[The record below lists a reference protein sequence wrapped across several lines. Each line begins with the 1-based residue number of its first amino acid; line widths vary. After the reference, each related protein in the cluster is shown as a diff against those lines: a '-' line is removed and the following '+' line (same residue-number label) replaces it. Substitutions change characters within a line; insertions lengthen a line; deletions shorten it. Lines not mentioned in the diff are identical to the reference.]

1 MFVNVLTSA
10 ASWDGEHPLL
20 TYIVP
25 AKLEGMIR
33 VGQLVAVPYGERLVE
48 GLIWEI
54 ITSAVS
60 TKCDLSPS
68 VGAPSYYQEFAPVPQ
83 NVTSSVPLE
92 HDLSPSVGAAIHSAH
107 SSSHGRE
114 ILISNWGPYKAG
126 NELLD
131 DPTGNLLPSVE
142 MTIDSQHVAPT
153 LRPIHAILDPEPA
166 LLPHQITLAQWIS
179 EYYVT
184 PLPQVALMML
194 PPGLM
199 QRSRIVLRLAEQES
213 EAIETAI
220 QGSSLQTRALIGLLL
235 AEGEIDIEH
244 LKAMLGSKRAKEI
257 LKEIKTSQLITRDA
271 QLDPPR
277 AKARIKRVVRL
288 VARGEK
294 LEEWRQRTEAVL
306 QNHLQSAGP
315 VSSKPESMQ
324 HHSSAIGRKK
334 HRGGVP
340 DPWALPGVVGTTT
353 TLAVI
358 EQDKESS
365 RAQHQLAA
373 VDLLQQNRHTNADW
387 TPHALCKASGLTTAQ
402 LQQLVCEQI
411 LTIETVEVRRDPLV
425 ERRLIHST
433 PLQLTPDQQQAL
445 DSIIG
450 QDYQPRPILLHGV
463 TGSGKTE
470 VYLQALAAMIAK
482 GKRGIML
489 VPEIALTTQAVLRVA
504 GRFPGRVAIIHG
516 ELGIGERY
524 DEWRR
529 IRNGQVD
536 VVIGARSAL
545 FSPIP
550 DLGIIIVDEEHEPAY
565 KQSERKPT
573 YHAREA
579 ALMLARTLDIPVVL
593 GSATPS
599 VETYYRAQC
608 GHYRL
613 IELPSR
619 IDSSLPVVEIV
630 DLRNELHAGNT
641 SIISRRLHEELGHVL
656 EQRQQA
662 ILFLNRRGAASCVLC
677 RDCGYVAQC
686 DHCDISMTYHA
697 TEQIL
702 LCHYCGQKSKVLR
715 FCPNCQSSSMR
726 YFGLGTEKVQ
736 ETIQRSF
743 PQARLLR
750 WDRDTA
756 HNRRDHEQLLD
767 CFANREADILIGTQ
781 MIAKGLD
788 LPGVT
793 LVGVVSA
800 DIALNLPDYS
810 ASERAF
816 TLLTQVAGRA
826 GRGAEAGRVI
836 IQTFSPQHFAIEAA
850 SRHDYHEFYA
860 TEIETRLRYNY
871 PPFRQFVKFT
881 YSHENRH
888 RCQNEALLLYERLD
902 EWIDRLALP
911 DTDIVGPTP
920 ALMEHL
926 RGKYHWQM
934 IVRGPD
940 LHRLLRVVDATGWH
954 IDIDPVSA
962 L

>member
-1 MFVNVLTSA
+1 MLANILTSA
-10 ASWDGEHPLL
+10 ASWHSEHPLL

-25 AKLEGMIR
+25 TELEDTLRI
-33 VGQLVAVPYGERLVE
+33 GQLVAIPYGERLAE
-48 GLIWEI
+48 GLVWEI
-54 ITSAVS
+54 I
-60 TKCDLSPS
+60 
-68 VGAPSYYQEFAPVPQ
+68 VP
-83 NVTSSVPLE
+83 TRYPLDHIPE
-92 HDLSPSVGAAIHSAH
+92 ES
-107 SSSHGRE
+107 
-114 ILISNWGPYKAG
+114 
-126 NELLD
+126 
-131 DPTGNLLPSVE
+131 
-142 MTIDSQHVAPT
+142 
-153 LRPIHAILDPEPA
+153 LRPMHAILDPKPA
-166 LLPHQITLAQWIS
+166 LLPYQIALAQWMA

-184 PLPQVALMML
+184 PLSQVALMML

-199 QRSRIVLRLAEQES
+199 QRSRIVLRLAEQKS
-213 EAIETAI
+213 EAVEEAMQST
-220 QGSSLQTRALIGLLL
+220 SLQMRALIGLLL
-235 AEGEIDIEH
+235 AEGEVNVER
-244 LKAMLGSKRAKEI
+244 LKTMLGPKRAKEI
-257 LKEIKTSQLITRDA
+257 LKEIKSSELIIRDA
-271 QLDPPR
+271 QLDTPR
-277 AKARIKRVVRL
+277 AKARVKRVVQL
-288 VARGEK
+288 VAQDN
-294 LEEWRQRTEAVL
+294 LLAEWRQRTEAVL
-306 QNHLQSAGP
+306 QSHLQSA
-315 VSSKPESMQ
+315 KPTPIEPHTMQ
-324 HHSSAIGRKK
+324 CHSSAISSKK
-334 HRGGVP
+334 HHRALP
-340 DPWALPGVVGTTT
+340 DPWTSPSIAGTTA
-353 TLAVI
+353 TLTII
-358 EQDKESS
+358 EQNKESL
-365 RAQHQLAA
+365 RAQRQLAA

-387 TPHALCKASGLTTAQ
+387 TPNALCKASGLTPAQ
-402 LQQLVCEQI
+402 LQQLVREQI
-411 LTIETVEVRRDPLV
+411 LTIEVVEVRRDPLA
-425 ERRLIHST
+425 ERTLIAST
-433 PLQLTPDQQQAL
+433 SLQLTPDQQQAL

-450 QDYQPRPILLHGV
+450 PDYQPRPILLHGV

-470 VYLQALAAMIAK
+470 VYLQALAAMITQ

-545 FSPIP
+545 FSPLP

-565 KQSERKPT
+565 KQGERKPT
-573 YHAREA
+573 YHARET
-579 ALMLARTLDIPVVL
+579 ALTLAHILDIPVVL

-599 VETYYRAQC
+599 IETYYQAQRDN
-608 GHYRL
+608 YRL
-613 IELPSR
+613 VELPSR
-619 IDSSLPVVEIV
+619 ISSSLPPVEII

-656 EQRQQA
+656 ERGQQA

-677 RDCGYVAQC
+677 RDCGYVALC
-686 DHCDISMTYHA
+686 DNCDISMTYHA
-697 TEQIL
+697 AERIL
-702 LCHYCGQKSKVLR
+702 LCHYCGRESKVLH
-715 FCPNCQSSSMR
+715 FCPNCKNSGMR

-756 HNRRDHEQLLD
+756 RNRRDHEQLLD

-810 ASERAF
+810 AAERTF

-826 GRGAEAGRVI
+826 GRGTEAGSVI
-836 IQTFSPQHFAIEAA
+836 IQTFNPQHFSIETA

-860 TEIETRLRYNY
+860 TEIETRQRYSY
-871 PPFRQFVKFT
+871 PPFRQFAKFT

-888 RCQNEALLLYERLD
+888 RCQNEALLLYEYLY
-902 EWIDRLALP
+902 EWIDRLSLP
-911 DTDIVGPTP
+911 DTDIVGPAP
-920 ALMEHL
+920 ALTERL
-926 RGKYHWQM
+926 RGKYRWQM

-940 LHRLLRVVDATGWH
+940 LHRLLRVIDAAGWD
-954 IDIDPVSA
+954 IDIDPVST

>member
-1 MFVNVLTSA
+1 MLANVLTSA
-10 ASWDGEHPLL
+10 ASWNSEHPLL

-25 AKLEGMIR
+25 AELEGTIR
-33 VGQLVAVPYGERLVE
+33 VGQLVAIPYGERLVE

-54 ITSAVS
+54 ITSVGAVIHS
-60 TKCDLSPS
+60 ARSSSHGHDQSGPYKADNELPGDPTSNLSPS
-68 VGAPSYYQEFAPVPQ
+68 VGALV
-83 NVTSSVPLE
+83 
-92 HDLSPSVGAAIHSAH
+92 
-107 SSSHGRE
+107 
-114 ILISNWGPYKAG
+114 
-126 NELLD
+126 
-131 DPTGNLLPSVE
+131 
-142 MTIDSQHVAPT
+142 DSQYVAST

-166 LLPHQITLAQWIS
+166 LLPHQMTLAQWIS

-184 PLPQVALMML
+184 PLPQAALMML

-213 EAIETAI
+213 EAIEAAI
-220 QGSSLQTRALIGLLL
+220 QDASLQTRALIGLLL
-235 AEGEIDIEH
+235 AEGEVNVER
-244 LKAMLGSKRAKEI
+244 LKTMLGPKRAKAI
-257 LKEIKTSQLITRDA
+257 LKEIKTSELVVREA
-271 QLDPPR
+271 QLDTPR
-277 AKARIKRVVRL
+277 AKARVKRVVRL
-288 VARGEK
+288 VAQGEK

-306 QNHLQSAGP
+306 QNHLQSVKP
-315 VSSKPESMQ
+315 VPLEPDSMGRY
-324 HHSSAIGRKK
+324 SSAIDRKK
-334 HRGGVP
+334 RRGGVP
-340 DPWALPGVVGTTT
+340 DPWVVGTTAILT
-353 TLAVI
+353 VI
-358 EQDKESS
+358 EQDKDSL

-373 VDLLQQNRHTNADW
+373 VDLLQQNKHTNADW
-387 TPHALCKASGLTTAQ
+387 TPNALCKASGLTTAQ
-402 LQQLVCEQI
+402 LQQLVREQI
-411 LTIETVEVRRDPLV
+411 LSIETVEVRRDPLA
-425 ERRLIHST
+425 ERALDPSM
-433 PLQLTPDQQQAL
+433 PLQLTPDQQHAL
-445 DSIIG
+445 DCIIG
-450 QDYQPRPILLHGV
+450 PDYQPRPILLHGV

-529 IRNGQVD
+529 IRNDQVD

-545 FSPIP
+545 FSPVP

-565 KQSERKPT
+565 KQGERKPT
-573 YHAREA
+573 YHAREV
-579 ALMLARTLDIPVVL
+579 ALMLARILDIPVVL

-599 VETYYRAQC
+599 VETYYQAQQD
-608 GHYRL
+608 HYRL
-613 IELPSR
+613 VELPSR
-619 IDSSLPVVEIV
+619 VSSSLPSIEIV

-641 SIISRRLHEELGHVL
+641 SIISRRLHEELGYVL

-677 RDCGYVAQC
+677 RDCGYVALC

-736 ETIQRSF
+736 ETIRRSF

-756 HNRRDHEQLLD
+756 RNRRDHEQLLD
-767 CFANREADILIGTQ
+767 RFANREADILIGTQ

-800 DIALNLPDYS
+800 DIALNLPDYAS
-810 ASERAF
+810 SERAF

-836 IQTFSPQHFAIEAA
+836 IQTFNPQHFAIEAA

-860 TEIETRLRYNY
+860 TEIEMRLRYNY

-902 EWIDRLALP
+902 EWINRLALP
-911 DTDIVGPTP
+911 DTDIVGPAP

-934 IVRGPD
+934 IVRGSD
-940 LHRLLRVVDATGWH
+940 LHRLLRIVDATGWH
-954 IDIDPVSA
+954 IDIDPVST